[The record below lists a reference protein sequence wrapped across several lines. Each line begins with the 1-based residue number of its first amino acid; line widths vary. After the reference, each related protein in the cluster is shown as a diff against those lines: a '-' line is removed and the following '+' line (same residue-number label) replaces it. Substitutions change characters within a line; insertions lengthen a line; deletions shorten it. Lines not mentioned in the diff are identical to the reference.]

1 MNRLIQQFKKQG
13 GLDLLKSYIRLGVL
27 HTAIFQLLIG
37 GKSKS
42 NLETVRLTVQNKT
55 QIKLKRKF
63 SKHIEKYLTEDHTLN
78 KFKNTKRIVW
88 VCWLQGIENAPKL
101 VKVCVESIQKMF
113 GSESVVIIT
122 ENNYQ
127 DYISLPEHIEE
138 KWRDGRI
145 TNTHFSDILRAS
157 LLFENGGIWIDSTV
171 LCTGVEIPK
180 YLQKNSLFF
189 YQILKPGKDGHA
201 IFCSSWLISSEANNP
216 IIGLTRELLFEY
228 WKTENKLIDY
238 FLFHHFLC
246 IACGEYPELYE
257 DIIKVDN
264 GQEHVLSFELGSKF
278 NQNKIDE
285 ILEQASI
292 HKLTNKKDFNVDG
305 STYSVLM
312 EKGNFDE

>member
-1 MNRLIQQFKKQG
+1 MKRLIEQLNKQG
-13 GLDLLKSYIRLGVL
+13 GLDLLKTYLRLGVL

-37 GKSKS
+37 GKSRS
-42 NLETVRLTVQNKT
+42 NLETIRLTVQNKT

-63 SKHIEKYLTEDHTLN
+63 SRHIESYLAENHMLN
-78 KFKNTKRIVW
+78 RANNSKRIVW

-101 VKVCVESIQKMF
+101 VKVCVESIQRMF
-113 GSESVVIIT
+113 GIDSVVIIT

-127 DYISLPEHIEE
+127 EYVTLPDYIVK
-138 KWRDGRI
+138 KWHDGRI
-145 TNTHFSDILRAS
+145 TNTHFSDILRVA

-171 LCTGVEIPK
+171 LCTGNKIPE
-180 YLQKNSLFF
+180 YLQKNTLFF
-189 YQILKPGKDGHA
+189 YQILKPGRDGHA
-201 IFCSSWLISSEANNP
+201 IFCSSWLISSEINNP
-216 IIGLTRELLFEY
+216 IIGLTRNLLFTY

-246 IACGEYPELYE
+246 IACGEYPQIYE

-264 GQEHVLSFELGSKF
+264 GQEHVLAFELGNKYDR
-278 NQNKIDE
+278 NKIDE

-292 HKLTNKKDFNVDG
+292 HKLTNKKDFNVDN

-312 EKGNFDE
+312 KKGNFDG